1 MTNSTLPVS
10 RVVSVSVSM
19 SPTAA
24 RGRNFGAMLML
35 GASDVIDTDERIRIY
50 SSIDDIATD
59 FGVYAPEYKGA
70 QAFFAQSPQPTT
82 CYVGRWAKTATN
94 GRLKGRILALSEQQ
108 ISLFTSIQD
117 GAFDVTIDG
126 SVVNVTDV
134 DLQSCSNLNA
144 VASAVTEKLQ
154 SKGTCLWMGDR
165 FVIRSATTGTT
176 SSVSTVTNTGLSA
189 QMGLEAG
196 TTMVNGA
203 QAESLEEAV
212 NVILDYPSWYGLYLC
227 EDAEDDDI
235 IAVANLIQAA
245 SPSRIMAFTTA
256 DTAELDGAREDTL
269 CSKLKS
275 AGINRAIAVYTSSG
289 QAAGASVLGRMATVN
304 FNGSN
309 TTITLKFKQLPGVPA
324 ENLRTSH
331 ADSLKDKNVNVFAA
345 YQNDTSILQEGITC
359 GGWYIDETHGLDWLQ
374 DAVQTA
380 VWNLL
385 YTSTTKIGQDEAG
398 STALVSCISRVLDQG
413 VTNGLIAPGVWQG
426 DEFGELSQGDTLS
439 TGYYVYIQPL
449 AEQLQADREARKA
462 PAIQVAVKLRGAI
475 HFVDVSIIVN
485 R

>member
-1 MTNSTLPVS
+1 M
-10 RVVSVSVSM
+10 
-19 SPTAA
+19 
-24 RGRNFGAMLML
+24 RG
-35 GASDVIDTDERIRIY
+35 E
-50 SSIDDIATD
+50 D
-59 FGVYAPEYKGA
+59 F
-70 QAFFAQSPQPTT
+70 Q
-82 CYVGRWAKTATN
+82 
-94 GRLKGRILALSEQQ
+94 
-108 ISLFTSIQD
+108 
-117 GAFDVTIDG
+117 
-126 SVVNVTDV
+126 
-134 DLQSCSNLNA
+134 
-144 VASAVTEKLQ
+144 
-154 SKGTCLWMGDR
+154 
-165 FVIRSATTGTT
+165 
-176 SSVSTVTNTGLSA
+176 
-189 QMGLEAG
+189 
-196 TTMVNGA
+196 
-203 QAESLEEAV
+203 
-212 NVILDYPSWYGLYLC
+212 
-227 EDAEDDDI
+227 
-235 IAVANLIQAA
+235 
-245 SPSRIMAFTTA
+245 
-256 DTAELDGAREDTL
+256 
-269 CSKLKS
+269 
-275 AGINRAIAVYTSSG
+275 
-289 QAAGASVLGRMATVN
+289 
-304 FNGSN
+304 GSN

-324 ENLRTSH
+324 ESLRTSH